1 MRGHIAFFAFLATIP
16 AAAGAQDKPDFSGTW
31 TLNAEKSDP
40 APQMGQ
46 TGRPRGMGGGGFGR
60 PTSLFINQLGSTI
73 SIELKTAD
81 QSRTVSY
88 YLDGRESHNS
98 GMRGQDF
105 VTKSRWEGSSL
116 VTEGENTMPSQMGD
130 VKIKTKEIRT
140 LSDDRKTLTVIS
152 TFASPRGEVTRKLVY
167 DKQ

>member
-1 MRGHIAFFAFLATIP
+1 MRRHIVFFAFLATLP

-31 TLNAEKSDP
+31 TLNTEKSDP
-40 APQMGQ
+40 APQTGQ
-46 TGRPRGMGGGGFGR
+46 TGRSRGPGGGMGR

-105 VTKSRWEGSSL
+105 VTKSRWEGASL

-140 LSDDRKTLTVIS
+140 LSDDGKTLTVIS